1 MAKRRTRL
9 CLLPVMLAAAGF
21 CYLDNCTVQTTFR
34 TLRCAT
40 LPEAFSG
47 LRIVQISDLHGRVFG
62 KEHAALLDAVRAA
75 KPDFIAITGDL
86 ADEDTALPSLRPLL
100 AGLTALAP
108 VYYVTGNHEWVISR
122 AVRQTLCDL
131 LDGYG
136 VIRLE
141 NDYRVLERDG
151 QRLVIAGVDDPN
163 GPADQKTAPEL
174 VREIRSAYG
183 EDVFI
188 LALCHRN
195 DQLPLWAGLDVPVVL
210 AGHAHG
216 GIVRLPGLG
225 GVFGTHYE
233 FFPGDDAGL
242 YVQDGTQLYVSRG
255 LGPSRRLPIRVCN
268 APELPVLT
276 LVRGEI

>member
-1 MAKRRTRL
+1 MVKKRTRL
-9 CLLPVMLAAAGF
+9 WLLPVMLAAAGF

-62 KEHAALLDAVRAA
+62 KEHAALLSAVRAA

-174 VREIRSAYG
+174 VREIRSAY
-183 EDVFI
+183 
-188 LALCHRN
+188 A
-195 DQLPLWAGLDVPVVL
+195 
-210 AGHAHG
+210 
-216 GIVRLPGLG
+216 
-225 GVFGTHYE
+225 
-233 FFPGDDAGL
+233 FPNGSEYTD
-242 YVQDGTQLYVSRG
+242 SM
-255 LGPSRRLPIRVCN
+255 
-268 APELPVLT
+268 
-276 LVRGEI
+276 

>member
-1 MAKRRTRL
+1 MVKKRTRL
-9 CLLPVMLAAAGF
+9 WLLPVMLAAAGF

-62 KEHAALLDAVRAA
+62 KEHAALLDAVRTA

-216 GIVRLPGLG
+216 GIVRLPGFG